1 MASSSDNIS
10 MAVFCDFENV
20 ALGVRDANYEKF
32 DIQPVLERLLLKGSI
47 VVKKAYCDWE
57 RYKGFKAAMHESNF
71 ELIEIPHV
79 RQSGKNSADI
89 RLVVDALDLCY
100 TKSHVNTFVIIS
112 GDSDFSPLVSKLRE
126 NNKHVI
132 AVGVKQSTSD
142 LLVANCDEFI
152 FYDDLVREVKRTVAK
167 REERKARPQA
177 EKRPPSDE
185 SNRRKEELE
194 TRKALALEMV
204 VETFDALISERGD
217 SGKIWASL
225 LKDTLKRRRPD
236 FNESYFGFS
245 TFGKLLEEAQTRGL
259 LEFGRDEKSGAYV
272 YRSQNAAAA
281 IAADAGADEQVDA
294 GNDEQVDE
302 PVEAAEAVTAPVN
315 PRNNRPQQDRG
326 QQERP
331 RSRTSFR
338 TPIVDTT
345 SDDAPADD
353 TVDEED
359 AQPVQPQPQNPRGR
373 NRGRDRDRE
382 RQPVE
387 AQAAA
392 VGDEDQPQPAQPQQ
406 EARGEPR
413 GRNRNNR
420 NRQPGEGQPAANA
433 GDAQQTQPGQPK
445 PPKQEGR
452 NRGRN
457 RDRVPADGQQNR
469 DANRERMPSEAQPKS
484 HENALPPELRG
495 RGRGR
500 NGQRNQNAPRY
511 PEASE
516 ELAFHKQQQAL
527 EAAAAAAGQ
536 ADDAVSS
543 APAPAPVP
551 ARAEETMDQAAVA
564 ALVTPVADA
573 KPAAS
578 ERRRA
583 PRKTAAQKAAEAAP
597 AVEEAVSAAEPVA
610 TAQPAA
616 PATMDALPDAAADTA
631 APADIA
637 VAKKPARKPAARK
650 AAAAPA
656 PAEPVADAIS
666 PERVADVAA
675 EKPAARPRRAAKP
688 KADPA

>member
-152 FYDDLVREVKRTVAK
+152 FYDDLVREVKRTAAK
-167 REERKARPQA
+167 REERKVRPAA
-177 EKRPPSDE
+177 EKRPQSDE
-185 SNRRKEELE
+185 SNRRKEELD
-194 TRKALALEMV
+194 TRKALAVEMV
-204 VETFDALISERGD
+204 VETFDALVAERGD

-245 TFGKLLEEAQTRGL
+245 TFGKLLEEAQSRGL

-272 YRSQNAAAA
+272 YRSQNAAPVAA
-281 IAADAGADEQVDA
+281 LDAVDAVDSGADEQVESVEEQ
-294 GNDEQVDE
+294 GNEPAVEQ
-302 PVEAAEAVTAPVN
+302 AAAPA
-315 PRNNRPQQDRG
+315 RMNRPA

-338 TPIVDTT
+338 TPIVNTVEV
-345 SDDAPADD
+345 DDAAADETD
-353 TVDEED
+353 DDE
-359 AQPVQPQPQNPRGR
+359 APQVQPQQQNPRGR
-373 NRGRDRDRE
+373 NRGRDRDRDRE
-382 RQPVE
+382 RQPVV
-387 AQAAA
+387 AQDADA
-392 VGDEDQPQPAQPQQ
+392 DDAQPQQ
-406 EARGEPR
+406 PQQQPQQQEPR

-420 NRQPGEGQPAANA
+420 NGQAAA
-433 GDAQQTQPGQPK
+433 DGQPK
-445 PPKQEGR
+445 QGQPKQEGR
-452 NRGRN
+452 GRNRN
-457 RDRVPADGQQNR
+457 RDRLPADAQP
-469 DANRERMPSEAQPKS
+469 NRERVPSEAQPKS

-500 NGQRNQNAPRY
+500 NGGGARNQNGKTY
-511 PEASE
+511 PEFSD

-527 EAAAAAAGQ
+527 EAAAAAAGHV
-536 ADDAVSS
+536 DEIVS
-543 APAPAPVP
+543 APAPAPAPAPVAVTVAEVP
-551 ARAEETMDQAAVA
+551 AAPAIV
-564 ALVTPVADA
+564 VDA

-583 PRKTAAQKAAEAAP
+583 PRKTAAQKAAEAA
-597 AVEEAVSAAEPVA
+597 AAAPTAEDVA
-610 TAQPAA
+610 TAQPA
-616 PATMDALPDAAADTA
+616 TMDAVPEAAV
-631 APADIA
+631 
-637 VAKKPARKPAARK
+637 VAKPARKAAARKPAAK
-650 AAAAPA
+650 PAVAAPA
-656 PAEPVADAIS
+656 VEAAIVEAPVA
-666 PERVADVAA
+666 V
-675 EKPAARPRRAAKP
+675 KPAAKPRRPAKP
-688 KADPA
+688 KAGQA